1 MDRGSKKEAEPE
13 ALYPAE
19 RSRTMKYWEISYY
32 KTHNWID
39 TKYIK
44 DEYAQ
49 GAINKARVKNI
60 VDVQETTEEDY
71 KAGLAKRKAAAQAK
85 KARRAELEQYII

>member
-1 MDRGSKKEAEPE
+1 
-13 ALYPAE
+13 
-19 RSRTMKYWEISYY
+19 MKYWKISYY
-32 KTHNWID
+32 RTHNWID

-60 VDVQETTEEDY
+60 VDIEEISEEEY
-71 KAGLAKRKAAAQAK
+71 KAGRNAAAVVTSPGGKEGK
-85 KARRAELEQYII
+85 KDELHYRKP

>member
-1 MDRGSKKEAEPE
+1 
-13 ALYPAE
+13 
-19 RSRTMKYWEISYY
+19 MKYWRIDYY
-32 KTHNWID
+32 RTHNWID

-60 VDVQETTEEDY
+60 VDVQEITEEDY
-71 KAGLAKRKAAAQAK
+71 KAGLAKRKAAAQAQ
-85 KARRAELEQYII
+85 KAADYIRGIAYKEEASA

>member
-1 MDRGSKKEAEPE
+1 
-13 ALYPAE
+13 
-19 RSRTMKYWEISYY
+19 MKYWEISYY

-39 TKYIK
+39 KKYIK

-60 VDVQETTEEDY
+60 VDVQETTEEYY

>member
-1 MDRGSKKEAEPE
+1 
-13 ALYPAE
+13 
-19 RSRTMKYWEISYY
+19 MKYWRIDYY
-32 KTHNWID
+32 RTHNWID

-44 DEYAQ
+44 DEFAQ

-60 VDVQETTEEDY
+60 VDVQETTEEEY
-71 KAGLAKRKAAAQAK
+71 KSGLAHRKAVTKAN

>member
-1 MDRGSKKEAEPE
+1 
-13 ALYPAE
+13 
-19 RSRTMKYWEISYY
+19 MKYWRIDYY
-32 KTHNWID
+32 RTHNWID

-71 KAGLAKRKAAAQAK
+71 KAGLARRKAAAQAK